1 MSVPTSNGVGIT
13 IFGLVLG
20 LYPEHLIAGFCGAVW
35 SLTYLDPMPARR
47 RLLVTGSSTLVAGY
61 VTPVVTAFAGGLN
74 YWPQTVPVAMA
85 QYPLALAIGFVAHHY
100 LGPAI
105 LQFAAKKSEEINR

>member
-1 MSVPTSNGVGIT
+1 M
-13 IFGLVLG
+13 LG

-61 VTPVVTAFAGGLN
+61 VTL
-74 YWPQTVPVAMA
+74 
-85 QYPLALAIGFVAHHY
+85 
-100 LGPAI
+100 
-105 LQFAAKKSEEINR
+105 